1 MHELLDFLLK
11 YLIPDQS
18 YEIVILED
26 DMNSVIKI
34 ITTQAN
40 VAKIIGKG
48 GRMIK
53 ALKTFVKAASHTNNV
68 QYDLQIEETE

>member
-11 YLIPDQS
+11 YILPEQT

-26 DMNSVIKI
+26 GMNSVIKI
-34 ITTQAN
+34 LTAQSN
-40 VAKIIGKG
+40 VAKIIGKN

-53 ALKTFVKAASHTNNV
+53 ALKTFIKTASHNNNV
-68 QYDLQIEETE
+68 SYDLQIEETE